1 MIRNPAP
8 ALNPPARRLRAL
20 ALAAAAALVLPM
32 AAQAET
38 AQQQRQNAEIPT
50 CSKPLGTLA
59 VLEPDQNWWYD
70 YDLGTPTAII
80 KVFVS
85 KSRCFTLVDRGAGMA
100 AMQAE
105 RELAAGGDLRG
116 GSNLGKGQVR
126 AADYVMVPDL
136 ISRNRN
142 SGGTNIGGLLGGL
155 MGNSTA
161 GRLVGGLNLK
171 RKTADVVLTL
181 TDMRSSEQVAM
192 TEGHSTKTDLGW
204 GGSGA
209 LWGSSGIGGA
219 SVGGYSNTEIGQVIT
234 LAYLQAYTD
243 MVAQLGGLP
252 GNASAANVGQAVSMR
267 QPGRLLGNADGSGA
281 ALRDLNPG
289 DMLYPT
295 GTKQGAMW
303 EVDDELGNRGWVSSN
318 LLELAR

>member
-8 ALNPPARRLRAL
+8 ALIPPACRVRAL
-20 ALAAAAALVLPM
+20 ALAAAAALALPV

-38 AQQQRQNAEIPT
+38 PQQQRQNAEIPT

-80 KVFVS
+80 KVFVN

>member
-32 AAQAET
+32 TAQAET

-80 KVFVS
+80 KVFVN

>member
-8 ALNPPARRLRAL
+8 ALIPPACRVRAL

-80 KVFVS
+80 KVFVN

>member
-8 ALNPPARRLRAL
+8 ALIPPACRVRAL

-80 KVFVS
+80 KVFVN

-161 GRLVGGLNLK
+161 GRLVGGLNLQ

-219 SVGGYSNTEIGQVIT
+219 GIGGYSNTEIGQVIT

>member
-80 KVFVS
+80 KVFVN

>member
-1 MIRNPAP
+1 MIRPLAP
-8 ALNPPARRLRAL
+8 ALTPSARRMRAL
-20 ALAAAAALVLPM
+20 ALAAAAALALPV
-32 AAQAET
+32 AAHARS
-38 AQQQRQNAEIPT
+38 AQQQRQSAQIPT
-50 CSKPLGTLA
+50 CSAPLGTLA

-80 KVFVS
+80 KVFVN
-85 KSRCFTLVDRGAGMA
+85 KSGCFTLVDRGAGMA

-105 RELAAGGDLRG
+105 RELASTGDLRG

-142 SGGTNIGGLLGGL
+142 AGGTNIGGLIGGL
-155 MGNSTA
+155 LGNSKVGA
-161 GRLVGGLNLK
+161 LAGGLNLK
-171 RKTADVVLTL
+171 RKSADVVLTL

-204 GGSGA
+204 SGSGA
-209 LWGSSGIGGA
+209 FFGSGLGLGGA
-219 SVGGYSNTEIGQVIT
+219 SGYSNTEIGQVIT